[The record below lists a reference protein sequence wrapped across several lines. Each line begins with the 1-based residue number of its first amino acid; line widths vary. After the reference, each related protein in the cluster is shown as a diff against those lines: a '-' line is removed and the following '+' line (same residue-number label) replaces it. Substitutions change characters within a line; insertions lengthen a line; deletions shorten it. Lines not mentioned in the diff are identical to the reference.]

1 MLLLY
6 FNSTKIDSKNP
17 FFEVK
22 TSLEIEKDK
31 TYFESNLNNDNITVE
46 IFDRNTSDKYN
57 TDLNGNNTDDINH
70 NNEEH
75 NNDENQINDEH
86 ANTSEN
92 KKNDIGMI
100 IGCVIGG
107 FTMIGGLIF
116 LGFYLS
122 KRKNKQNSLE
132 KMKYFQK
139 MQKKK

>member
-1 MLLLY
+1 M
-6 FNSTKIDSKNP
+6 
-17 FFEVK
+17 
-22 TSLEIEKDK
+22 
-31 TYFESNLNNDNITVE
+31 NNDNITVE

-57 TDLNGNNTDDINH
+57 LDLNVNNTDDINH

-75 NNDENQINDEH
+75 NNDDNQINDEQI
-86 ANTSEN
+86 NTKN

-116 LGFYLS
+116 LGYYLS

-132 KMKYFQK
+132 KMKNLQK
-139 MQKKK
+139 IGEYKDNNNITIEKYCKSNEEMQ